1 MNSEIYKAINA
12 VSNKVNEMTQ
22 KLDNELNTNSTIN
35 SNAINELA
43 KAVDDIYKRLDK
55 LEGGN

>member
-12 VSNKVNEMTQ
+12 VSNKVNEMIQ

-35 SNAINELA
+35 SNAISELA
-43 KAVDDIYKRLDK
+43 KSVDDIYKRLDK